1 MGGVYVEK
9 VYSFYPQNPF
19 KVDLKQVNVF
29 FFLMMNLK
37 SSTFT
42 PSMLNFI
49 AWSFQNSF
57 SFGSSSY
64 QKKNA
69 DIKYFS

>member
-1 MGGVYVEK
+1 MKFNIGGVNVEK
-9 VYSFYPQNPF
+9 VYSFYPKNPF
-19 KVDLKQVNVF
+19 KVDLKQINVF
-29 FFLMMNLK
+29 FLMKKLK

-42 PSMLNFI
+42 PPILNFI

-64 QKKNA
+64 QKKVMR
-69 DIKYFS
+69 I